1 MSGTSRED
9 RIAAKIAFEKAEEK
23 AKSLKLKKIKKFG
36 YKNPSIFKHMNIEE
50 LTERSLVCWRA
61 QAGSV
66 KDFINKKICLP
77 CEGSQKLEQIKTFI
91 FTDEE
96 YYIQDEGG
104 ISCIYYRGNKLSFEG
119 YKAELFG
126 LESMI
131 HFAKNKKCC
140 IFVKA
145 KTGEFEQHPISLLGI
160 NLVSWMDPFIHD
172 ELDSFY
178 VHSPADPFESGFC
191 GAEFFLGDSDT
202 GDDWPLG
209 ESYTPTY
216 NISGRKYAI
225 RKIARGDAADIP
237 KARRAAQK
245 FIDDY
250 VYTTFPDQWAVIEW
264 VNKRQDVSPIY
275 KELLSK
281 LYLDA
286 LKGEPECGYLE
297 DAILSTVENEGT
309 NYILDDDNIYSREN
323 IRFLVFALAPTGK
336 QQQLEIVMM
345 KGGCRWLVQSF
356 GKGRTPFVDNS
367 GMPYRYVDRL
377 DHF

>member
-1 MSGTSRED
+1 MSAPSRED
-9 RIAAKIAFEKAEEK
+9 RIAALINFEKADEK
-23 AKSLKLKKIKKFG
+23 AKSLKLKKIKQFG

-50 LTERSLVCWRA
+50 WTERSLVCWRA
-61 QAGSV
+61 QAGCV

-91 FTDEE
+91 FTDEK
-96 YYIQDEGG
+96 YYIQEEGYF
-104 ISCIYYRGNKLSFEG
+104 SCIYYRGNKLSFEG

-145 KTGEFEQHPISLLGI
+145 GTEEFEQHPIFLLGI
-160 NLVSWMDPFIHD
+160 DLVSWMYPDKPEGEEGVLCDP
-172 ELDSFY
+172 
-178 VHSPADPFESGFC
+178 PAGPFESGFC
-191 GAEFFLGDSDT
+191 GAEFFLGNSYNCDY
-202 GDDWPLG
+202 WPLG
-209 ESYTPTY
+209 ELYTPTY
-216 NISGRKYAI
+216 NISGWKHAI
-225 RKIARGDAADIP
+225 RKIERGDAADIP

-250 VYTTFPDQWAVIEW
+250 VDTTFPDQWAVIEW

-309 NYILDDDNIYSREN
+309 IYIVDDHNIYSREN
-323 IRFLVFALAPTGK
+323 IRFLVAALAPTGK

-345 KGGCRWLVQSF
+345 NGGCRWLVQSF
-356 GKGRTPFVDNS
+356 GKGRTRFW
-367 GMPYRYVDRL
+367 
-377 DHF
+377 